1 MDQKLLIDCPGIL
14 RDYLIYMETIR
25 GRSTRTVETYY
36 IDLRLFFRYIK
47 HLKGLVACDA
57 EINDISIQDVD
68 ITLIRKITLSDI
80 YEFLNYA
87 LADRSNNANTRAR
100 KVSCIR
106 SFFKYLTSKV
116 NLLEENPTAG
126 LDSPSTRKS
135 LPKYLNLEESLQLL
149 TSLDPDNKPRDYCII
164 TLFINCGMRLSELT
178 GINLTD
184 IKKDTI
190 RILGKGNKERIVYLN
205 DACKQALELYISRR
219 PAAPK
224 EPHALFI
231 SRNGRRISARRVE
244 QIVSSVLANAGLD
257 GKGYSAHKLRHTAAT
272 LMYQY
277 GQVDVNILK
286 EILGHANLATTQIYT
301 HVASSQ
307 VRSAMD
313 SSPLS
318 GITSDKVKKNQKKK
332 SVPLPSDA
340 IDNNDNEE

>member
-1 MDQKLLIDCPGIL
+1 MNKKLLVDCPSVL

-25 GRSTRTVETYY
+25 GRSARTVETYY
-36 IDLRLFFRYIK
+36 VDLKLFFRYIK
-47 HLKGLVACDA
+47 QLKGLSGADTPIE
-57 EINDISIQDVD
+57 EINISDVD
-68 ITLIRKITLSDI
+68 IKLIKTITLSDV

-87 LADRSNNANTRAR
+87 LSERGNNSNTRAR

-116 NLLEENPTAG
+116 NLLEENPITG
-126 LDSPSTRKS
+126 LDSPSIKKS
-135 LPKYLNLEESLQLL
+135 LPKHLNLEESLQLL
-149 TSLDPDNKPRDYCII
+149 TSLDPENKPRDYCII

-178 GINLTD
+178 GINLGD

-205 DACKQALELYISRR
+205 DACRQALDLYISRR
-219 PAAPK
+219 PNAPK
-224 EPHALFI
+224 EPNALFI

-244 QIVSSVLANAGLD
+244 QIVSGVLADAGLD
-257 GKGYSAHKLRHTAAT
+257 GKGYSTHKLRHTAAT

-277 GQVDVNILK
+277 GQVDVNVLK
-286 EILGHANLATTQIYT
+286 EILGHANLSTTQIYT

-318 GITSDKVKKNQKKK
+318 NVTADKVKRSRKKN
-332 SVPLPSDA
+332 SEPPAAD
-340 IDNNDNEE
+340 DPENDE